1 MSESV
6 SVIDA
11 HIHQWNPFTTPRK
24 ASGPAKAARRAPFL
38 RPVLP
43 RVFPAATR
51 EFIGDPQ
58 YLLGPYLPAD
68 YLTDGGPAHVSTI
81 VHVEA
86 GWHGKGPLGPVGE
99 TEWLS
104 SLPFG
109 LNGAPA
115 LGAIVAYADPS
126 RPEIAELLD
135 AHLRAS
141 PLVHGIR
148 CMASYSDDPGVM
160 NWAPQAHWLTQPA
173 FLRGFSAIAERELS
187 FEIWV
192 YAHQIPEALTLAL
205 EYPGTTFV
213 LDHYATPVGVLGPR
227 GKHTGST
234 ESARREILRRWYD
247 DISALAEL
255 PNVVAKHSG
264 LGMPILG
271 AGPMPRE
278 QLRDSVAPLI
288 THLDQTFGTDR
299 TFWSSNFPI
308 DKPNVSLVDSIWI
321 LREVLGDRFDA
332 QRLLHDNARRV
343 YRVAD

>member
-1 MSESV
+1 ML
-6 SVIDA
+6 
-11 HIHQWNPFTTPRK
+11 
-24 ASGPAKAARRAPFL
+24 AR
-38 RPVLP
+38 
-43 RVFPAATR
+43 
-51 EFIGDPQ
+51 
-58 YLLGPYLPAD
+58 
-68 YLTDGGPAHVSTI
+68 
-81 VHVEA
+81 
-86 GWHGKGPLGPVGE
+86 
-99 TEWLS
+99 
-104 SLPFG
+104 
-109 LNGAPA
+109 
-115 LGAIVAYADPS
+115 
-126 RPEIAELLD
+126 
-135 AHLRAS
+135 
-141 PLVHGIR
+141 
-148 CMASYSDDPGVM
+148 
-160 NWAPQAHWLTQPA
+160 
-173 FLRGFSAIAERELS
+173 
-187 FEIWV
+187 
-192 YAHQIPEALTLAL
+192 

-247 DISALAEL
+247 DISALAAL

-288 THLDQTFGTDR
+288 THLDQTFGPGR